1 MSLCV
6 CVCVCVYLCIHM
18 HVCMVGLPSD
28 MYVQELYDALSY
40 EFIELY
46 EALSYEFI
54 ASKRQAG

>member
-1 MSLCV
+1 MHLCT
-6 CVCVCVYLCIHM
+6 
-18 HVCMVGLPSD
+18 VGLPSD